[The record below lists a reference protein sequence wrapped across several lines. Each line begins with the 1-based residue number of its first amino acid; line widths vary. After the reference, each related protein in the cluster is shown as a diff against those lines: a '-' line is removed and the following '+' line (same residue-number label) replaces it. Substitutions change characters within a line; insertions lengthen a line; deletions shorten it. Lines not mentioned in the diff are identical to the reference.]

1 MCAEVSWET
10 HLKEPLFE
18 TNRLLKCRLWQ
29 ILLQAKYVYI
39 GIPVFFWAFS
49 KEVLRT
55 KLSLGKGLI
64 YVRRRQMYLNSC
76 LIKMASA
83 LKLEKREAS
92 KTCRPPVF
100 EENTVQVWLFT
111 LLEHLSV
118 ISQSKKEQREPLW
131 VWPSGQCRSN
141 WRIIKMCMSSFDSTP
156 NTFRELIA
164 FLQFPSRHYDPKLL
178 FHVIIVVCRLDYNV
192 SFFFSHP

>member
-1 MCAEVSWET
+1 MSALADFVTS
-10 HLKEPLFE
+10 
-18 TNRLLKCRLWQ
+18 Q
-29 ILLQAKYVYI
+29 ICVI
-39 GIPVFFWAFS
+39 GMPVFLAELFQKKS
-49 KEVLRT
+49 LE

-64 YVRRRQMYLNSC
+64 YVRRRQIYLNSC

-111 LLEHLSV
+111 LLEHLGV

-141 WRIIKMCMSSFDSTP
+141 WWIIKMCMSSFDSTP

-164 FLQFPSRHYDPKLL
+164 FLQFPSRHYDLKLL

-192 SFFFSHP
+192 SFFFPSVEILVFFS

>member
-1 MCAEVSWET
+1 MCHRYTSI
-10 HLKEPLFE
+10 F
-18 TNRLLKCRLWQ
+18 Q
-29 ILLQAKYVYI
+29 S
-39 GIPVFFWAFS
+39 FFQKKS
-49 KEVLRT
+49 LE

-64 YVRRRQMYLNSC
+64 YVRRRQIYLNSC

-83 LKLEKREAS
+83 LKLEKREVS
-92 KTCRPPVF
+92 KPCRPPVF

-111 LLEHLSV
+111 LLEHLGV

-178 FHVIIVVCRLDYNV
+178 FHIIIVVCRLDYNV
-192 SFFFSHP
+192 SFFFPSVEMLVFFR